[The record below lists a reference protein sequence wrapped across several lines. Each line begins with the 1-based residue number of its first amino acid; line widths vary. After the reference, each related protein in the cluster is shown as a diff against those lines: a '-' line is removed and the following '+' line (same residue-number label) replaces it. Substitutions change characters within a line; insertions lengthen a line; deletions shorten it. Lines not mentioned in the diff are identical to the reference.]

1 MLRVAMFSAQPY
13 DRRFFTEAAAGREI
27 ALQFHEV
34 TLTPDSAVLAH
45 GADGV
50 CAFVNDRLDAEVLE
64 ALAVQGVRFIALRC
78 AGFNNVGLAA
88 AERLGLAVARV
99 PAYSPEAVA
108 EHALALLL
116 TLNRRI
122 HRAFNRVRE
131 GNFMLE
137 GLLGM
142 TLAGKTVGLIGTGR
156 IGLATARIF
165 RGFGCRLLGEDRYP
179 SEAFTTLGGE
189 YVSRERL
196 LAESDVISLHCP
208 LTDDTR
214 YLIDEAALSRL
225 KPGAILINTSRGG
238 LVDTRAAIAALKTRR
253 LGGLAIDVYEQETSL
268 FFRDH
273 SSDIIDDDIFQ
284 RLTTFPNV
292 LITGHQGFFTAEAL
306 TEIAEVTL
314 DNIEALGR
322 GEPCPNRVSQEG

>member
-1 MLRVAMFSAQPY
+1 
-13 DRRFFTEAAAGREI
+13 
-27 ALQFHEV
+27 
-34 TLTPDSAVLAH
+34 
-45 GADGV
+45 
-50 CAFVNDRLDAEVLE
+50 
-64 ALAVQGVRFIALRC
+64 
-78 AGFNNVGLAA
+78 
-88 AERLGLAVARV
+88 
-99 PAYSPEAVA
+99 
-108 EHALALLL
+108 
-116 TLNRRI
+116 
-122 HRAFNRVRE
+122 VRE

-179 SEAFTTLGGE
+179 SEAFQALDGE

-208 LTDDTR
+208 LTDETR
-214 YLIDEAALSRL
+214 YLIDEQALCRL

-238 LVDTRAAIAALKTRR
+238 LIDTRAAIAALKTRR

-273 SSDIIDDDIFQ
+273 SGDIIDDDVFQ

-314 DNIEALGR
+314 ANIDALSR
-322 GEPCPNRVSQEG
+322 GMPCANRVTQEG